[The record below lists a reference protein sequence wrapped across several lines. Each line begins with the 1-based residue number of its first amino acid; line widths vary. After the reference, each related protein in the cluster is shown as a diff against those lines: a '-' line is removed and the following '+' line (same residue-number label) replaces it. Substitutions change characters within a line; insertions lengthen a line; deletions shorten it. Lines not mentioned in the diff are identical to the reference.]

1 MWITCSRFYC
11 RTSSHSHEL
20 NVTDG
25 HFHLIVAIIF
35 ILSNN
40 PKCLFFMR
48 LYRLICNHLQL
59 VYYVSVVYIQ

>member
-1 MWITCSRFYC
+1 MWITGSRFSC

-20 NVTDG
+20 NLTDG

-40 PKCLFFMR
+40 PNVYFMNDCR
-48 LYRLICNHLQL
+48 GLYTISYARILC
-59 VYYVSVVYIQ
+59 